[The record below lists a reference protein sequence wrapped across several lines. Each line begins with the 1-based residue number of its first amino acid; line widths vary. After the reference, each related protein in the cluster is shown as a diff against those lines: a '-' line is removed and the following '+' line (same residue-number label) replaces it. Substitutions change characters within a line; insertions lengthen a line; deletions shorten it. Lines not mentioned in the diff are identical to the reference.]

1 MSNKRS
7 TKRNGEH
14 RKRSTK
20 RNGEPRKR
28 SNKRSGE
35 ARKRSNKRSGEARK
49 RSTKRNG
56 EARKRSNKRSGEARK
71 RSNKRNGDKPRK
83 RSNKRSTK
91 FRFIDKET
99 KQRLEEIK
107 EEVENMEKIKKDMDG
122 IKTTLLN
129 NTREDNAWILYTKPT
144 LEKRWYDNKSL
155 LTQNEKKLNE
165 LKTELMVYQ
174 YELKRERDR
183 QCLKIGSGILCAI
196 GIGSLMCCDT
206 QTLETIDVLIKIIGG
221 ITQVISGS

>member
-1 MSNKRS
+1 MSNKRSTKRSNKRS
-7 TKRNGEH
+7 TKRNGD
-14 RKRSTK
+14 
-20 RNGEPRKR
+20 EP
-28 SNKRSGE
+28 
-35 ARKRSNKRSGEARK
+35 
-49 RSTKRNG
+49 
-56 EARKRSNKRSGEARK
+56 RKRSNKRSGEARK

-83 RSNKRSTK
+83 RSNKRSNKRSGEAARKRSNKRSIK

-129 NTREDNAWILYTKPT
+129 NTRKDNAWILYAKPT

-155 LTQNEKKLNE
+155 LTQNEKTLDKLKNE
-165 LKTELMVYQ
+165 LMGYQ

-183 QCLKIGSGILCAI
+183 QCLKMGSGILCAI

-206 QTLETIDVLIKIIGG
+206 QTLETIDALIKIIGG